1 VILDVDHELHLK
13 FLEHSYGTEG
23 DMFDEGSALHSY
35 RDSDLLTYVKGRLST
50 AIAAL
55 TLAFARS
62 CGKNLIND
70 DILIIVQQQL
80 NPGG

>member
-1 VILDVDHELHLK
+1 MAQKAICLTKVRPFILIE
-13 FLEHSYGTEG
+13 
-23 DMFDEGSALHSY
+23 
-35 RDSDLLTYVKGRLST
+35 SDLLTYVKGRLST

-62 CGKNLIND
+62 CGRNLIND

-80 NPGG
+80 NPGR